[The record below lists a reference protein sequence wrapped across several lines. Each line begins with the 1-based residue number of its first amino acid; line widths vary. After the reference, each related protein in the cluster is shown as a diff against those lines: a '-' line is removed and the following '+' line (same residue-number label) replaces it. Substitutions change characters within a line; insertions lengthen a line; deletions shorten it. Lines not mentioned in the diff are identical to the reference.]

1 MSRSPATRAALL
13 ALVVVAVGCTR
24 GAGGSTRPTGPAGPP
39 APPRSAAP
47 SSGTVPDAPTES
59 TADRVAP
66 ADKAPPADTVPPAP
80 TSWVYQLQGYR
91 HGRLDALARAPHGLV
106 VIDLARDAGA
116 DFFGPREIAALR
128 ASGKKV
134 LAYFEIGSIED
145 FRPEY
150 APLRRQAGDLIVNRW
165 DEWPNE
171 YFVRYWDRR
180 WWRRV
185 VQPRVDQALDA
196 GFDGV
201 YLDTPLA
208 YEELDLS
215 RAPGQTRHSLA
226 RAMVSLI
233 VRISGYAK
241 LRRPGFWVVPQ
252 NSPELRGYPG
262 YTEAIDGVG
271 MEELFFQ
278 ATDRACTEDY
288 CAENLANAR
297 ALRDAGK
304 PVFAVDYAT
313 RTANIRAACARYREE
328 RFVGYVGVPELDRIS
343 PPCS

>member
-1 MSRSPATRAALL
+1 MSRSAATRAALI

-24 GAGGSTRPTGPAGPP
+24 GAGGATRPTGPTGSSAPSRPAARSSGTAPDTPAEPTADGVARAGKAPPPDTAPP
-39 APPRSAAP
+39 APR
-47 SSGTVPDAPTES
+47 
-59 TADRVAP
+59 
-66 ADKAPPADTVPPAP
+66 
-80 TSWVYQLQGYR
+80 SWVYQLQGYR
-91 HGRLDALARAPHGLV
+91 HGRLDALARAHQGLA
-106 VIDLARDAGA
+106 VIDLARDANT
-116 DFFGPREIAALR
+116 DFFGAREIAGLR

-180 WWRRV
+180 WWDRV
-185 VQPRVDQALDA
+185 IRPRVDQALA
-196 GFDGV
+196 ARFDGV

-208 YEELDLS
+208 YEELDLA
-215 RAPGQTRHSLA
+215 RVPGQTRPSLA
-226 RAMVSLI
+226 RAMVNLI

-241 LRRPGFWVVPQ
+241 HRRPGFWVVPQ
-252 NSPELRGYPG
+252 NSPELRHYPG
-262 YTEAIDGVG
+262 FTGAIDGIG

-278 ATDRACTEDY
+278 ATDRACTEDW

-313 RTANIRAACARYREE
+313 RAANIRAACARYREE
-328 RFVGYVGVPELDRIS
+328 RFLGYVGVPELDRIS
-343 PPCS
+343 PSCS